1 MVQFQVTH
9 LSLCPC
15 FVFPL
20 PPWAILTIL
29 TVKNFLLMSN
39 LSVLSQ
45 FKAISL
51 FIPQTDTSAT
61 DLTQVHRDF
70 LIFLFLGMMLHS
82 KIKL

>member
-1 MVQFQVTH
+1 
-9 LSLCPC
+9 
-15 FVFPL
+15 
-20 PPWAILTIL
+20 
-29 TVKNFLLMSN
+29 MSN